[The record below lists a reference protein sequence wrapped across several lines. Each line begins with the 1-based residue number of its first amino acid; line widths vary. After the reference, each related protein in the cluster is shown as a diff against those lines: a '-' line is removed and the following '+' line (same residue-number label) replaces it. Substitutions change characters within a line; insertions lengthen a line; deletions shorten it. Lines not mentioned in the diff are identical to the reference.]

1 MTSREGAT
9 PDTETPAPQQTAAP
23 GVVHLTLTRAQA
35 TMLLYAARATEPRT
49 SGVAHTTL
57 LGAIGIL
64 REATKAHDAGRPLF
78 APSGSEGAGQ

>member
-1 MTSREGAT
+1 
-9 PDTETPAPQQTAAP
+9 
-23 GVVHLTLTRAQA
+23 
-35 TMLLYAARATEPRT
+35 MLLYAARATEPRT

-64 REATKAHDAGRPLF
+64 RETLRAHDAGRPLF